1 VTVLAV
7 SFGWA
12 WGLHDWQIAQALGI
26 SEYAVLRWRRKLG
39 LRKTGR
45 GVPI

>member
-26 SEYAVLRWRRKLG
+26 SEYAVRTIRRGLG
-39 LRKTGR
+39 LKRGAG
-45 GVPI
+45 GVPV